1 VGSNPTAPANYE
13 LGSKMAKNG
22 IVGYVQD
29 VRDETAK
36 IVWPSRRELVVSTVM
51 VMIMVVAAS
60 LFFLSAD
67 AVLKWGVE
75 KVLFGL

>member
-1 VGSNPTAPANYE
+1 
-13 LGSKMAKNG
+13 MARNG
-22 IVGYVQD
+22 IVGFVQD

-36 IVWPSRRELVVSTVM
+36 VIWPSRRELGVSTVM

-60 LFFLSAD
+60 FFFLGVD
-67 AVLKWGVE
+67 AILKWGVE

>member
-1 VGSNPTAPANYE
+1 
-13 LGSKMAKNG
+13 MAKNG